1 MVTAENVLDSSLLQI
16 DHRDRGTIVTPLQK
30 QFLSATE
37 SRPIWDQI
45 SKIAHDENC
54 QTLVL
59 DLIHVT
65 FVSSEILGEFIELT
79 RTMKRHSGQ
88 LVLCHVCSE
97 IHDVIQLM
105 KLDQV
110 LTVTDNCSDIT
121 D

>member
-1 MVTAENVLDSSLLQI
+1 MHNSLLHI
-16 DHRDRGTIVTPLQK
+16 DQRDRGTIVKPLQS

-37 SRPIWDQI
+37 SRPLWDQI
-45 SKIAHDENC
+45 SKIAHDETC

-59 DLIHVT
+59 DLANVT

-79 RTMKRHSGQ
+79 RTMKRHSGR
-88 LVLCHVCSE
+88 LILCHVWSE

-110 LTVTDNCSDIT
+110 LTVTDNCEEIPD
-121 D
+121 